1 MSLNYMLSKIFDSL
15 YYIDA
20 VKHILPPVGCSTYGP
35 RIETGTATKEPLI
48 HRCSAKT
55 NIRDMAFKAKKLF

>member
-1 MSLNYMLSKIFDSL
+1 MSLNYILSKIFKSL

-35 RIETGTATKEPLI
+35 RIETGTVTKGSRL
-48 HRCSAKT
+48 
-55 NIRDMAFKAKKLF
+55 